1 MDSKLCIVV
10 LIIAFLLDI
19 CEDHLRMYEAST
31 DMLDRIIALDESY
44 LRSYDPEDK
53 QAAKR

>member
-1 MDSKLCIVV
+1 
-10 LIIAFLLDI
+10 
-19 CEDHLRMYEAST
+19 MYEAST

-53 QAAKR
+53 QAAKRWCLPEQPA